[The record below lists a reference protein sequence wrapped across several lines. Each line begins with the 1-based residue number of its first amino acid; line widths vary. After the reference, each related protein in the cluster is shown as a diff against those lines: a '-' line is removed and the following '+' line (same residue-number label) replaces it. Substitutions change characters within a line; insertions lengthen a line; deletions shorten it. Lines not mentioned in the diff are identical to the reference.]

1 MVNHIVLIRGED
13 GLLFDPEGNRY
24 NEQGQKLDAAGNV
37 IPEPAVD
44 PAAPNPPPLNQAA
57 PIQPAAFQPAL
68 PNEGAGE
75 QRTLGDHNRP
85 DFFYANRSAI
95 RPPPFQRN
103 NFELKPSYY
112 TLVGL
117 HPFHGYP
124 TEKPMDHIEN
134 FEDLASSIKADGVSM
149 DYLLCKLFPY
159 SLAGDAAYW
168 LKQLQPGSLTNWE
181 DTKKAFLNNFYDDA
195 MSEEARNNISTF
207 RQGPTEAFKAAWV
220 RFRSYQRDCPHHGF
234 SEIQLLGT
242 FFRGIDWQYQMALD
256 AASNGNFN
264 TRYPHQ
270 AYQLIENLA
279 SSNSTKNADLER
291 KKLGGNMDRSQIAE
305 VKAKLDS
312 VHGLLVGKK
321 SVQFAAEVES
331 VDEEDVN
338 FINGAGFQG
347 QRWANQQGYNSSYH
361 KPYGSSSYQKPP
373 EQDNEMKS
381 MLKQLLEGQQN
392 MTVSFNGR
400 MDAMYQD
407 LNGKF
412 EALSTHVKKLDV
424 QVAQSAESIKRQE
437 GFLPGKTNI
446 NPKHS
451 CHAIMVETGANFV
464 DFEKTATDF
473 RTAEVACRATPL
485 NCVGRHCNSCVSVD
499 ASDLP
504 EEILQISDFQAN
516 SCKFQTA
523 PDLTETSKSGA
534 ERVYKPKIPFP
545 RGPRKSKQEI
555 EDAKVKAMIDKLMIE
570 IPLVD
575 AVNLSLH

>member
-1 MVNHIVLIRGED
+1 
-13 GLLFDPEGNRY
+13 
-24 NEQGQKLDAAGNV
+24 
-37 IPEPAVD
+37 
-44 PAAPNPPPLNQAA
+44 
-57 PIQPAAFQPAL
+57 
-68 PNEGAGE
+68 
-75 QRTLGDHNRP
+75 
-85 DFFYANRSAI
+85 
-95 RPPPFQRN
+95 
-103 NFELKPSYY
+103 
-112 TLVGL
+112 
-117 HPFHGYP
+117 
-124 TEKPMDHIEN
+124 
-134 FEDLASSIKADGVSM
+134 
-149 DYLLCKLFPY
+149 
-159 SLAGDAAYW
+159 
-168 LKQLQPGSLTNWE
+168 
-181 DTKKAFLNNFYDDA
+181 
-195 MSEEARNNISTF
+195 
-207 RQGPTEAFKAAWV
+207 
-220 RFRSYQRDCPHHGF
+220 
-234 SEIQLLGT
+234 
-242 FFRGIDWQYQMALD
+242 MALD

-305 VKAKLDS
+305 
-312 VHGLLVGKK
+312 
-321 SVQFAAEVES
+321 
-331 VDEEDVN
+331 
-338 FINGAGFQG
+338 
-347 QRWANQQGYNSSYH
+347 
-361 KPYGSSSYQKPP
+361 KPP

-473 RTAEVACRATPL
+473 RTAE
-485 NCVGRHCNSCVSVD
+485 
-499 ASDLP
+499 
-504 EEILQISDFQAN
+504 AN

-575 AVNLSLH
+575 AVNLSPALRRYVKRMVVNGVSPEEGALLTKDISDVLLNTVPKKKKVMVSEQVSAIIQNKIPEKLPDPGNFVLDCSISTSRFPHSLCDLGSSVNLMPLSVAARLGMTDFKPTRISLIMADRSKRIPQGVLENVPLKIEATAGAIIDVKKGKIELDLGDFVMNFDMDKLRRRSTIDGQSFSVEISKDEDAIREHSHDITAGYVKEVDTSEQVNKLEDRSGDLVGKRSVPPKLTSHPAAIPHFLGRPHAPNAYTPPWMRRHSSQRHLLPLSDPPDA

>member
-1 MVNHIVLIRGED
+1 
-13 GLLFDPEGNRY
+13 
-24 NEQGQKLDAAGNV
+24 
-37 IPEPAVD
+37 
-44 PAAPNPPPLNQAA
+44 
-57 PIQPAAFQPAL
+57 
-68 PNEGAGE
+68 
-75 QRTLGDHNRP
+75 
-85 DFFYANRSAI
+85 
-95 RPPPFQRN
+95 
-103 NFELKPSYY
+103 
-112 TLVGL
+112 
-117 HPFHGYP
+117 
-124 TEKPMDHIEN
+124 MDHIEN

-220 RFRSYQRDCPHHGF
+220 R
-234 SEIQLLGT
+234 
-242 FFRGIDWQYQMALD
+242 FRGIDWQYQMALD

-473 RTAEVACRATPL
+473 RTAEV
-485 NCVGRHCNSCVSVD
+485 VGRH
-499 ASDLP
+499 
-504 EEILQISDFQAN
+504 
-516 SCKFQTA
+516 
-523 PDLTETSKSGA
+523 
-534 ERVYKPKIPFP
+534 
-545 RGPRKSKQEI
+545 
-555 EDAKVKAMIDKLMIE
+555 
-570 IPLVD
+570 
-575 AVNLSLH
+575 H